1 MLIAGKSGS
10 QSPASSTPTLTLGSS
25 ESLNDP
31 NPDERLADFYARDAN
46 VPSSNDQS
54 GCSATDDDVVE
65 RLVSSKA
72 CICRYARRRTRDARC
87 REEDWGDPEHY

>member
-31 NPDERLADFYARDAN
+31 NPGERLADFYARDAN

-65 RLVSSKA
+65 HCRRELVRGQ
-72 CICRYARRRTRDARC
+72 IRC
-87 REEDWGDPEHY
+87 HGVEIGSVDQ